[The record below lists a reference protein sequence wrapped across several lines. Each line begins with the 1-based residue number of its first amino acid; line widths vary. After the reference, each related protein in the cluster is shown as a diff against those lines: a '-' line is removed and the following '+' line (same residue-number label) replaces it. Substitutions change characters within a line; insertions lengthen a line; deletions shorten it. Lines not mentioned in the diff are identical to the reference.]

1 MDQPTVP
8 PDLPAPPEVAPPA
21 PPASVYRHRLA
32 TRIWHWLNA
41 VTIFIMIGSGIGILN
56 AHPRLYWGQ
65 YGANFDHAWLDLKP
79 FSGVLHSGWLTIPSG
94 YNLAI
99 SRRWHLLFALV
110 LAFGLLSFMI
120 ASLINR
126 HFQRDLRVRATEVGP
141 RHLWADLRA
150 HLRFDFHNPDNPA
163 AYNTLQKLAYVATIF
178 VLIPLMIVTGLAMS
192 PGMDAAWPWLI
203 EIFGGR
209 QSARS
214 IHFIAASG
222 IVLFVIVHLALV
234 ILVGPINEV
243 WSMITGRWRLPVA
256 DEADPAPSPLP
267 EPEAAE

>member
-1 MDQPTVP
+1 MDEPTAP
-8 PDLPAPPEVAPPA
+8 PDPPKVARPA

-65 YGANFDHAWLDLKP
+65 YGANFDHAWLDLRP
-79 FSGVLHSGWLTIPSG
+79 FSGVLHSGWLTIPAG

-99 SRRWHLLFALV
+99 SRRWHLLFALI
-110 LAFGLLSFMI
+110 LAFGLLGFMI

-126 HFQRDLRVRATEVGP
+126 HFQRDLRVRAKEVGP

-163 AYNTLQKLAYVATIF
+163 AYNTLQKLAYVAAIF
-178 VLIPLMIVTGLAMS
+178 VLIPLMIFTGLAMS

-203 EIFGGR
+203 ELFGGR

-222 IVLFVIVHLALV
+222 IVLFVIVHLVLV
-234 ILVGPINEV
+234 ILAGPINEV
-243 WSMITGRWRLPVA
+243 WSMITGRWRLAAA
-256 DEADPAPSPLP
+256 DEPEPAPSPLP
-267 EPEAAE
+267 EPEPAE